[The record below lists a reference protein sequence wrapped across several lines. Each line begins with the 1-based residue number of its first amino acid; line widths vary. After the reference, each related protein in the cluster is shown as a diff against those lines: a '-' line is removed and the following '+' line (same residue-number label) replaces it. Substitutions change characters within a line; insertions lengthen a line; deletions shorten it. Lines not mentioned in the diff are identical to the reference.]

1 MAVTPPVVMPD
12 EKILWI
18 IGGILARI
26 PGTSSTLIPMAK
38 LIANTR
44 TALPVDICRCDNAYS
59 RCGNSTEHQ
68 QCSTTEHTVGDEREE
83 LSHHREESEQEKGS
97 GNEVS
102 HIAACHPCELYHSIV
117 LREDGVRETV
127 EDGRQERVES
137 VGEDTALS
145 PLS

>member
-44 TALPVDICRCDNAYS
+44 TAFRSIFVAAIMRIPDAATVPNISSVAPPSTQSGMSEKSYPTTGKSPS
-59 RCGNSTEHQ
+59 RKRAPAMKYPT
-68 QCSTTEHTVGDEREE
+68 
-83 LSHHREESEQEKGS
+83 
-97 GNEVS
+97 
-102 HIAACHPCELYHSIV
+102 
-117 LREDGVRETV
+117 
-127 EDGRQERVES
+127 
-137 VGEDTALS
+137 
-145 PLS
+145 